1 MRYRVLVCDYDGTIA
16 HDGRVAPATVAAL
29 ERVTASGRRLV
40 LVTGRERSE
49 LAADLDRFGLFD
61 RIVTE
66 NGGVLLDPAGGQ
78 ERLLTEA
85 ADPRVVEALRRRGVQ
100 PLIVGR
106 AIVAT
111 REPYEVVALQTIREL
126 GLELE
131 IIFNKGA
138 VMILPT
144 GVTKATGLQAALADL
159 GLSAPEALG
168 VGDAENDHA
177 FLRLCGLSA
186 AVGNALPVLK
196 EAVDIVLDGE
206 DGAGV
211 AELVDR
217 LLDDDLGR
225 AERGDAHR

>member
-1 MRYRVLVCDYDGTIA
+1 MRYTVLVCDYDGTIA
-16 HDGRVAPATVAAL
+16 HDGRVTPATFAAL

-49 LAADLDRFGLFD
+49 LAADLDRFDLFD

-66 NGGVLLDPAGGQ
+66 NGGVLLDPASGQ
-78 ERLLTEA
+78 ERLLTEP

-111 REPYEVVALQTIREL
+111 REPFEVVALQTIREL

-131 IIFNKGA
+131 IVFNKGA

-144 GVTKATGLQAALADL
+144 GVTKATGLQAALAD
-159 GLSAPEALG
+159 SACRRPRRS
-168 VGDAENDHA
+168 VGDAENDHLPA
-177 FLRLCGLSA
+177 PVR
-186 AVGNALPVLK
+186 AVGRGGQRAPGPQG
-196 EAVDIVLDGE
+196 DGRHRARWE
-206 DGAGV
+206 
-211 AELVDR
+211 
-217 LLDDDLGR
+217 GR
-225 AERGDAHR
+225 AGLPSS

>member
-16 HDGRVAPATVAAL
+16 HDGRVAAATVVAL

-49 LAADLDRFGLFD
+49 LAADLDRFDLFD

-66 NGGVLLDPAGGQ
+66 NGAVLLDPTSGQ
-78 ERLLTEA
+78 ERLLTEP
-85 ADPRVVEALRRRGVQ
+85 ADPRVVEALRRRGVR

-111 REPYEVVALQTIREL
+111 REPYEGVALQAIREL

-138 VMILPT
+138 VMILPA
-144 GVTKATGLQAALADL
+144 GVTKATGLEAALADL
-159 GLSAPEALG
+159 GTPAGEAVG

-186 AVGNALPVLK
+186 AVGNALPALK

-217 LLDDDLGR
+217 LIDDDLGK
-225 AERGDAHR
+225 AERGAHR

>member
-16 HDGRVAPATVAAL
+16 HDGRVAPATMAAL
-29 ERVTASGRRLV
+29 ERVAASGRRLV

-49 LAADLDRFGLFD
+49 LAADLDRFELFD

-66 NGGVLLDPAGGQ
+66 NGAVLLDPADGL
-78 ERLLTEA
+78 ERLLTEP

-100 PLIVGR
+100 PLIIGR

-111 REPYEVVALQTIREL
+111 REPYEVVALQAIREL

-144 GVTKATGLQAALADL
+144 GVSKATGLQAALADL
-159 GLSAPEALG
+159 GVPARKAVG

-206 DGAGV
+206 DGVGV

-217 LLDDDLGR
+217 LVGDDLPTV
-225 AERGDAHR
+225 ERGAHR

>member
-16 HDGRVAPATVAAL
+16 HDGRVAPATVVAL

-49 LAADLDRFGLFD
+49 LAADLDRFDLFD

-66 NGGVLLDPAGGQ
+66 NGAVLLDPAGGQ
-78 ERLLTEA
+78 ERLLTEP
-85 ADPRVVEALRRRGVQ
+85 ADPRVVEALRRRGVH

-144 GVTKATGLQAALADL
+144 GVSKATGLQAALADL
-159 GLSAPEALG
+159 GSPAHEAVG

-211 AELVDR
+211 AELVAR
-217 LLDDDLGR
+217 LVDDDLP
-225 AERGDAHR
+225 AVERGAGR

>member
-16 HDGRVAPATVAAL
+16 HDGRVAAATVVAL

-49 LAADLDRFGLFD
+49 LAADLDRFDLFD

-66 NGGVLLDPAGGQ
+66 NGAVVLDPTSGQ
-78 ERLLTEA
+78 ERLLTEP
-85 ADPRVVEALRRRGVQ
+85 ADPRVVEALRRRGVR

-111 REPYEVVALQTIREL
+111 REPYEGVALQAIREL

-138 VMILPT
+138 VMILPA
-144 GVTKATGLQAALADL
+144 GVTKATGLEAALADL
-159 GLSAPEALG
+159 GTPAGEAVG

-186 AVGNALPVLK
+186 AVGNALPALK
-196 EAVDIVLDGE
+196 QAVDIVLDGE

-211 AELVDR
+211 AQLVDR
-217 LLDDDLGR
+217 LIRDDLGT
-225 AERGDAHR
+225 AEGGAHR